1 MDLLQKIA
9 NCDGSSEQLD
19 DIKHSIAMLAA
30 SCPQEVV
37 SLWGS
42 KNSRSTVYASYASL
56 RLICG
61 FFRWLILIGHFFY
74 FYDLKQEKLFRASL
88 IPSICGGYLD
98 LVELLISKGSDVGCL
113 PDAVSSKLL

>member
-1 MDLLQKIA
+1 MELLQKIA
-9 NCDGSSEQLD
+9 KCDGSSEQLD
-19 DIKHSIAMLAA
+19 DIKHSIAELAA

-37 SLWGS
+37 SLWGT
-42 KNSRSTVYASYASL
+42 KKSRSTVYASYASL

-61 FFRWLILIGHFFY
+61 FFRWLILIGHF

-98 LVELLISKGSDVGCL
+98 LVELLISKGADVGCL